1 MDKFLKKL
9 WWNVRLWTYRKLHAS
24 LIAQYTEPENFHSLI
39 VDRAVA
45 FINDSAN
52 AQTSKIEEPQ
62 NLFVGVIAE
71 DWNARINEKIS
82 VLEENE
88 RNK

>member
-52 AQTSKIEEPQ
+52 APTSKNRRTAKLIC
-62 NLFVGVIAE
+62 GCYC
-71 DWNARINEKIS
+71 RR
-82 VLEENE
+82 LECTN
-88 RNK
+88 